1 MLPAWHPIESPLR
14 LDGCCMNIDY
24 YFPVP
29 SSLTLSF
36 SLAHTHRAVTI
47 LTRLY
52 FTYYFLVEYTCDRRS
67 VIVYYSQLLFQVE
80 DVNTPIYQDRPWQCV
95 PPQLLW
101 FRRRKWVA
109 QACRTARVL
118 VGWLTLYSLTL
129 SKRERERERER
140 TRKEGGKEER
150 QRNGGEND
158 WSGSLSWSVKI
169 RFERGGPAEQ
179 KNPSLAQWSST
190 SIDVQGRLL
199 LLLDPA
205 TVPLLIELSY
215 SDMLYCFCQTKSPL
229 TLSSTPLSLGFLE
242 RQPLFTDIY
251 VPFFFKCR
259 SLTLS
264 LIFQ

>member
-1 MLPAWHPIESPLR
+1 MCPSAAALISTEKM
-14 LDGCCMNIDY
+14 GCAGVQDCACSRWMID
-24 YFPVP
+24 FV
-29 SSLTLSF
+29 
-36 SLAHTHRAVTI
+36 LAH
-47 LTRLY
+47 
-52 FTYYFLVEYTCDRRS
+52 LVE
-67 VIVYYSQLLFQVE
+67 
-80 DVNTPIYQDRPWQCV
+80 
-95 PPQLLW
+95 
-101 FRRRKWVA
+101 
-109 QACRTARVL
+109 
-118 VGWLTLYSLTL
+118 
-129 SKRERERERER
+129 KRERERERER

-150 QRNGGEND
+150 QRNGREND

-259 SLTLS
+259 SLSLS
-264 LIFQ
+264 LSNLSITISSFDKSQKCRQDSLCLVFSTELALEMNSREGEELVDQLASKCGQ

>member
-1 MLPAWHPIESPLR
+1 MCPSAAALISTEKM
-14 LDGCCMNIDY
+14 GCAGVQDCACSRWMID
-24 YFPVP
+24 FV
-29 SSLTLSF
+29 
-36 SLAHTHRAVTI
+36 LAH
-47 LTRLY
+47 
-52 FTYYFLVEYTCDRRS
+52 LVE
-67 VIVYYSQLLFQVE
+67 
-80 DVNTPIYQDRPWQCV
+80 
-95 PPQLLW
+95 
-101 FRRRKWVA
+101 
-109 QACRTARVL
+109 
-118 VGWLTLYSLTL
+118 
-129 SKRERERERER
+129 KRERERERER

-150 QRNGGEND
+150 QRNGREND